1 MLLAGC
7 GDAPPTPGPPP
18 APVRPMAPEPPAQ
31 SAAPTTSTPAPAP
44 ATVRSVR
51 SAAGT
56 FTARWS
62 TDPDPIPLS
71 DPFAMNVELFE
82 DEACTKP
89 ASDGTLSVD
98 AAMPH
103 HGHGMNVR
111 PKVEALGAGRFR
123 VTGLLFHMP
132 GRWELMF
139 DRTRNGLL
147 ERAQT
152 TVQLQAT
159 PTTPSASATPSTQSG
174 MPAATPSP

>member
-1 MLLAGC
+1 
-7 GDAPPTPGPPP
+7 
-18 APVRPMAPEPPAQ
+18 
-31 SAAPTTSTPAPAP
+31 
-44 ATVRSVR
+44 
-51 SAAGT
+51 
-56 FTARWS
+56 
-62 TDPDPIPLS
+62 
-71 DPFAMNVELFE
+71 MNVELFE
-82 DEACTKP
+82 DDACTKP
-89 ASDGTLSVD
+89 ANDGTLSVD

-111 PKVEALGAGRFR
+111 PKVEALGGGRFR

-159 PTTPSASATPSTQSG
+159 PTAPNAV
-174 MPAATPSP
+174 PSPSRSP